1 MHGYEITG
9 IIAIIC
15 AIGLPIVMGGL
26 VLMKVLSSTKKE
38 RLELARQG
46 IIPPPET
53 KTAPNK
59 YQMLRNGFLCIGL
72 AIGLILGVIITSEMD
87 ITLDYRYMVI
97 TGCVLLCL
105 GLAYIAFYMAV
116 KNKKELDED
125 AE

>member
-1 MHGYEITG
+1 MFQLTS

-15 AIGLPIVMGGL
+15 TIGLPVIVAGL
-26 VLMKVLSSTKKE
+26 VIMKAISSNKKE

-59 YQMLRNGFLCIGL
+59 YQMLRNGFLCVGL
-72 AIGLILGVIITSEMD
+72 ALGLIIGVIITMD
-87 ITLDYRYMVI
+87 MNIALDYQYMI
-97 TGCVLLCL
+97 IGGSTILGI

-116 KNKKELDED
+116 RNKKELGED
-125 AE
+125 SE

>member
-1 MHGYEITG
+1 MFQLTS

-15 AIGLPIVMGGL
+15 TIGLPVIVAGL
-26 VLMKVLSSTKKE
+26 VIMKAMSSNKKE

-59 YQMLRNGFLCIGL
+59 YQMLRNGFLCLGL
-72 AIGLILGVIITSEMD
+72 ALGLIIGVIITMD
-87 ITLDYRYMVI
+87 MNIALDYQYMI
-97 TGCVLLCL
+97 IGASTILGI

-116 KNKKELDED
+116 RNKKELGED
-125 AE
+125 SE